1 MLTKPER
8 SIGIRHHEH
17 TRYIKT
23 NNPTSSYALHTL
35 NNKHEYGNAHQI
47 TTNKTTQQ
55 RKQNELLGIILRT
68 DFPTTK
74 HTYR

>member
-23 NNPTSSYALHTL
+23 NNPTSAYALRIL
-35 NNKHEYGNAHQI
+35 NNKHEYGIADHTIQLLKSC
-47 TTNKTTQQ
+47 NKGNKMKCWESFYIHIFQ
-55 RKQNELLGIILRT
+55 
-68 DFPTTK
+68 
-74 HTYR
+74 